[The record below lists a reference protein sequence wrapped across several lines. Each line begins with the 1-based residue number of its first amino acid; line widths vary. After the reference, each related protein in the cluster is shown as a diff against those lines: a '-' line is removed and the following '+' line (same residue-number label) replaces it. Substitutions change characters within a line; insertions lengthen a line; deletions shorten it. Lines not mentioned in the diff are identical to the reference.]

1 MSFIANPSTNHP
13 SLPSQATTRDVAIRT
28 HLLARFCIRP
38 IASVVTQEPGHS
50 SASQRTHPLCQFPTH
65 APQQNAS
72 VIRLPLGPEDQ
83 PSEWH
88 LPNDSA
94 VPPEARSA
102 PNQRSFLDNQC
113 HAKQIDGVHRGA
125 AKCWLRT
132 YPLNL
137 PGSCQ
142 RRECSMSKT
151 TVLLC
156 RSREPTV
163 TVRWVS

>member
-1 MSFIANPSTNHP
+1 VESLYGVSSTP
-13 SLPSQATTRDVAIRT
+13 RT
-28 HLLARFCIRP
+28 GPLFCIAANSHLVP
-38 IASVVTQEPGHS
+38 IPDSCTAAKRQCHS
-50 SASQRTHPLCQFPTH
+50 ITSGPRGPAVRV
-65 APQQNAS
+65 APA
-72 VIRLPLGPEDQ
+72 
-83 PSEWH
+83 
-88 LPNDSA
+88 NDSA
-94 VPPEARSA
+94 VPLEAQSA
-102 PNQRSFLDNQC
+102 PNQRTFLDNPC

-142 RRECSMSKT
+142 RRECSMPKT

-163 TVRWVS
+163 TVPRVRWVS